1 MKDLRKKVFSFLSK
15 VLFEGEVERH
25 TNCIYCGSKLK
36 GNQRKFC
43 KDSCNNNY
51 WRRKYAE
58 KRQKKKK
65 LKNLI
70 LLKGGLKK

>member
-1 MKDLRKKVFSFLSK
+1 MKTLIKKVFSYVGK
-15 VLFEGEVERH
+15 VLFEQEVERN
-25 TNCIYCGSKLK
+25 TNCIYCNKKLK

-43 KDSCNNNY
+43 SDSCNNSY
-51 WRRKYAE
+51 WRKKYAE
-58 KRQKKKK
+58 KKQKKKK